1 MSILQICTFS
11 DSKIFQHLSDFLCLT
26 LSSENSHQLGLN
38 QPTDMFDH
46 SLESSEQEEEDRTW
60 SGGLRTL

>member
-11 DSKIFQHLSDFLCLT
+11 DSKIFQHLSDFLWFT

-46 SLESSEQEEEDRTW
+46 SLESLEQEEEDRTW

>member
-1 MSILQICTFS
+1 MPILQIFILS
-11 DSKIFQHLSDFLCLT
+11 DSKILQHFPDFLCLT

-46 SLESSEQEEEDRTW
+46 SVESSEQEEEDRT
-60 SGGLRTL
+60 

>member
-1 MSILQICTFS
+1 MSILEICTFT

-26 LSSENSHQLGLN
+26 LSSENSHRLGFGLN

-46 SLESSEQEEEDRTW
+46 SLESSEQEEEDRI
-60 SGGLRTL
+60 

>member
-26 LSSENSHQLGLN
+26 LSSKNSNWLGLN

-46 SLESSEQEEEDRTW
+46 SIESSEQGEKDRTW
-60 SGGLRTL
+60 SEGLRIL

>member
-1 MSILQICTFS
+1 MSILKICTFS

-38 QPTDMFDH
+38 QPKDMFDH
-46 SLESSEQEEEDRTW
+46 SLEEQGDEDKT
-60 SGGLRTL
+60 

>member
-26 LSSENSHQLGLN
+26 LSSKNSHQLALN

-46 SLESSEQEEEDRTW
+46 SLESSEQEEEDRT
-60 SGGLRTL
+60 